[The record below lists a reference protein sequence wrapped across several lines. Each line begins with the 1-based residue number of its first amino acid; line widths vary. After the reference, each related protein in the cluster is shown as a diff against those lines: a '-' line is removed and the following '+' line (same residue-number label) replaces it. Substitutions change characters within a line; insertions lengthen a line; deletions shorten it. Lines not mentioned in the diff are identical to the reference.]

1 MECGNFHSFGGVG
14 KLNGRGDSKRRK
26 RTKIT
31 RKNEI
36 VCARK
41 KIDRHNESSSGTR
54 PSAVL

>member
-41 KIDRHNESSSGTR
+41 KIDRHNEG
-54 PSAVL
+54 VGK